1 MKRAF
6 YILVTICIITSI
18 GACSKGFDTAEEP
31 EKDAQS
37 TMINYSITAFIEDLA
52 PSKATLDA
60 VIRVTWTEGDKISV
74 LDLTNQKI
82 LGNLTAQ
89 STGTSVTFSG
99 SISKPTGCTTVGYVY
114 PIISDATTFP
124 VNLSSSVESGVN
136 FAAQDLGDRT
146 IFCASAVDSNPGT
159 TLGDKKIK
167 FNIANSFIS
176 IGLTNLP
183 KSTSINKI
191 AISDL
196 GSAISWSFTTTGITA
211 NTTSSNG
218 ITINSTLPSSANGN
232 LVFGFSC
239 PASSA
244 LGSEKTRK
252 VSIYSNDYLIKYAD
266 IFGSVIN
273 RNEYIGTVAACHN
286 LFSVAQGKY
295 VNFSRGN
302 LQASADNSGNYTIW
316 SFAENQYES
325 LLGSNVK
332 TIPDP
337 QDDTKQITVLNDKID
352 LFGWSAYN
360 TTAKWGISTSANN
373 TDYAGPFV
381 DWGSNSDLISTE
393 LGSGWRTLTIGE
405 WEYICNRPTKPNK
418 KIKRSVTVCDVT
430 NCVVLAPDNY
440 SAEIESS
447 YNTSTWSAAEK
458 EGLVCLP
465 PTGYR
470 QGVGIDED
478 ELTYNYYWSST
489 TNNDE
494 QKAEAM
500 QNTPSIQGSFSPL
513 TSSRC
518 KGYAVRLVRD

>member
-1 MKRAF
+1 MKRTF
-6 YILVTICIITSI
+6 YILVAICIITLI

-37 TMINYSITAFIEDLA
+37 TMINYSITASIEDLA

-60 VIRVTWTEGDKISV
+60 VIRVTWTAGDKISV

-89 STGTSVTFSG
+89 STGTNVTFSG
-99 SISKPTGCTTVGYVY
+99 SISKPTGCAAIGYVY
-114 PIISDATTFP
+114 PKISNTTTFP
-124 VNLSSSVESGVN
+124 VDLSSSVESGVN

-159 TLGDKKIK
+159 TLGDKKIN

-232 LVFGFSC
+232 LVFGISC

-244 LGSEKTRK
+244 LASEKTRK
-252 VSIYSNDYLIKYAD
+252 ISIYSNDYLIKYAD
-266 IFGSVIN
+266 IFGTIVN
-273 RNEYIGTVAACHN
+273 RNEYIGTVSACHN

-302 LQASADNSGNYTIW
+302 LQASGNNHTVW
-316 SFAENQYES
+316 SFAETQYES
-325 LLGSNVK
+325 LRETNVK
-332 TIPDP
+332 TITDP
-337 QDDTKQITVLNDKID
+337 QDETKQITVLNDKID

-360 TTAKWGISTSANN
+360 TTAKWGISTSASN

-381 DWGSNSDLISTE
+381 DWGSNSDLISD
-393 LGSGWRTLTIGE
+393 LGSGWRTLTIDE
-405 WEYICNRPTKPNK
+405 WEYLCSKNTSRSSTL
-418 KIKRSVTVCDVT
+418 IKRGVTICGVEKCII
-430 NCVVLAPDNY
+430 LAPDNY
-440 SAEIESS
+440 SGTIQSS
-447 YNTSTWSAAEK
+447 YSNETWPAVEK

-465 PTGYR
+465 PTGHRTGTTIEYPAR
-470 QGVGIDED
+470 SY
-478 ELTYNYYWSST
+478 LWSST
-489 TNNDE
+489 TDDTDHAYYLYSATDFYPRSE
-494 QKAEAM
+494 
-500 QNTPSIQGSFSPL
+500 
-513 TSSRC
+513 TSRSV
-518 KGYAVRLVRD
+518 GHAVRLVRD